1 MSMNVEISRISRILT
16 VNIQQGGKNFRDL
29 IFHGRGTRGFK
40 ELSVITFL
48 FFATS
53 TFPGGTMQG
62 TDGEGQPRLVHP
74 WPQISVSP
82 GELLDIPKPTV

>member
-16 VNIQQGGKNFRDL
+16 VNIQWGGDFRDL

-48 FFATS
+48 FLPLPLFLGAQCRELMEKVNPDL
-53 TFPGGTMQG
+53 FIPGHRFQF
-62 TDGEGQPRLVHP
+62 
-74 WPQISVSP
+74 
-82 GELLDIPKPTV
+82 LLGNF

>member
-1 MSMNVEISRISRILT
+1 MEEEPGVVCNHIL
-16 VNIQQGGKNFRDL
+16 V
-29 IFHGRGTRGFK
+29 
-40 ELSVITFL
+40 
-48 FFATS
+48 FATS

-74 WPQISVSP
+74 WPHISVSP